1 MPNLIKHS
9 FSRMFLP
16 ASPNPGLGQGGGSW
30 WRRQPNW
37 WVAGEAKAEAS
48 DVMDLQRMKRPGLEL
63 GKQRKQGQV

>member
-1 MPNLIKHS
+1 MVEKAAEFVS
-9 FSRMFLP
+9 
-16 ASPNPGLGQGGGSW
+16 
-30 WRRQPNW
+30 PNW